1 LLTAL
6 KKLEE
11 YLEPEASK
19 KSKSGDIMAGGS
31 KRKRSKQT

>member
-19 KSKSGDIMAGGS
+19 KSKSGDKMAGGS